1 MPPERGIIVKVFTQ
15 TEGSALVVYQGH
27 IQNGV
32 VVLDEASDLP
42 EGAKVQVALMPTG
55 AEGATLGERLMK
67 FAGRLEGLPPDMA
80 RNHDH
85 YSHGAPKK

>member
-1 MPPERGIIVKVFTQ
+1 M
-15 TEGSALVVYQGH
+15 VYRGH

-32 VVLDEASDLP
+32 VVLDETLSLP
-42 EGAKVQVALMPTG
+42 EGAEVQVAIVPPST
-55 AEGATLGERLMK
+55 EESTLGSRLMK
-67 FAGRLEGLPPDMA
+67 FAGRLEGLPPDLA

>member
-1 MPPERGIIVKVFTQ
+1 MVYRGHV
-15 TEGSALVVYQGH
+15 
-27 IQNGV
+27 QNGV
-32 VVLDEASDLP
+32 VVLDAMPNLP
-42 EGAKVQVALMPTG
+42 EGAEVQVAIVPPGT
-55 AEGATLGERLMK
+55 EESTLGSRLMK